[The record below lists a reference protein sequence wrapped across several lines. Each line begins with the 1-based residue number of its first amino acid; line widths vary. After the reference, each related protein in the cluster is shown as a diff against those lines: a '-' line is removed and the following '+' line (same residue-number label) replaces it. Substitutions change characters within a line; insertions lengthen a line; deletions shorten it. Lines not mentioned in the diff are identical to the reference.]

1 MRKNRVGRFFEDFRA
16 GQSFKHGVPRT
27 LSEGD
32 RALYIG
38 LTGSRSALS
47 TASPTAI
54 SLGMPGAPLEDLLVF
69 NVVFGKSV
77 PDLSMNAVANLGYAD
92 MRFVAPVFAGDTL
105 SAESEVVAVKENSNG
120 KSGVVY
126 IRSIGR
132 NQRSEPVLSYV
143 RWVMI
148 HKRDP
153 GSKSASDG
161 DGLPQLPSHVDV
173 AHMSVP
179 IFIHPESVV
188 HATACN
194 DLWETYS
201 IDDHIIHPGAM
212 TINDSDHSIA
222 ARLYQNTARPHFDA
236 WTMASQPAGQRLV
249 YGGHVMSVC
258 RSLAYDGL
266 ENALGI
272 VAINGGSHVN
282 PVFAGDT
289 IRCATQVLESYD
301 LGERAVGALRLRM
314 IGAKNID
321 SASEIVFP
329 PRGNS
334 RPDHNKQVVLDLDY
348 TILIPKQSK
357 GDRER

>member
-1 MRKNRVGRFFEDFRA
+1 MTKNRVGNFFEDFRT

-27 LSEGD
+27 LSDGD

-47 TASPTAI
+47 TAAPTAM

-77 PDLSMNAVANLGYAD
+77 PDLSTNAVANLGYAD
-92 MRFVAPVFAGDTL
+92 MRFVAPVFAGDTI
-105 SAESEVVAVKENSNG
+105 SVESEVLGVKENSNG
-120 KSGVVY
+120 RSGVVY
-126 IRSIGR
+126 VRSIGR

-153 GSKSASDG
+153 GTKSPSNG
-161 DGLPQLPSHVDV
+161 GELPQLPNHVD
-173 AHMSVP
+173 AAQLSVP
-179 IFIHPESVV
+179 TFMHPESVA

-194 DLWETYS
+194 DLWENYS
-201 IDDHIIHPGAM
+201 VDERIVHPGAM

-236 WTMASQPAGQRLV
+236 RTMASQPAGQRLV

-258 RSLAYDGL
+258 RSLSYDGL
-266 ENALGI
+266 ENGLGI
-272 VAINGGSHVN
+272 AAINGGSHVN

-289 IRCATQVLESYD
+289 IRCATQVLESYE
-301 LGERAVGALRLRM
+301 LGESAVGALRLRM

-329 PRGNS
+329 PRGTS
-334 RPDHNKQVVLDLDY
+334 RPEHSKQVVLDLDY
-348 TILIPKQSK
+348 TVLIPKQSK
-357 GDRER
+357 GDHK